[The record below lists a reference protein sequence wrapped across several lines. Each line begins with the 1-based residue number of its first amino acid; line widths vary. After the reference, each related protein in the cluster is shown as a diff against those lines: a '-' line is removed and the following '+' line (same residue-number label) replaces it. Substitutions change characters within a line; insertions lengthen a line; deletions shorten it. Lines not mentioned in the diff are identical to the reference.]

1 MPFDWSKMGRTPPT
15 GLVEARNLAHHA
27 AQWVTKAARANLN
40 PAADDSHSSLT
51 WDATHAALLSQPLSA
66 KDVEVRIGL
75 RIARLELIVISG
87 DNMLDTFQLDGKTD
101 AAAGAWIDSK
111 MHALGLKPAG
121 GVALPYS
128 LPDHPAGGKPHELT
142 MLGRELGDL
151 SRWFAGPADVLE
163 EFRGKLTGLHPGPGP
178 LLYWPHHFDI
188 ATLVPIGESKGNS
201 ARTIGVGA
209 SPGDEFYAQPYF
221 YVCPSPRLDGAA
233 LPELPAPGRWH
244 TEGFLGAVA
253 TGENILALKDRGPTL
268 LAFIAGAF
276 EICRTRLGA

>member
-27 AQWVTKAARANLN
+27 AQWVAKAARANLK

-51 WDATHAALLSQPLSA
+51 WDASHAALLSQPLPA
-66 KDVEVRIGL
+66 KDGEVRVGL
-75 RIARLELIVISG
+75 RIARLELIVVSAG
-87 DNMLDTFQLDGKTD
+87 TVLDTFQFNGKTD
-101 AAAGAWIDSK
+101 TAAGAWIDSK

-128 LPDHPAGGKPHELT
+128 LPDHPAGGKPHELG

-151 SRWFAGPADVLE
+151 SRWFAGPADILE
-163 EFRGKLTGLHPGPGP
+163 EFRGKLIGLHPEP
-178 LLYWPHHFDI
+178 LLCWPHHFDI
-188 ATLVPIGESKGNS
+188 ATLVPLEETQGDS

-221 YVCPSPRLDGAA
+221 YVSPSPRFDGGA

-244 TEGFLGAVA
+244 TQGFLGAVA
-253 TGENILALKDRGPTL
+253 TGEDILALKDRGSGL
-268 LAFIAGAF
+268 FAFITGAF
-276 EICRTRLGA
+276 EIGRARLGA

>member
-27 AQWVTKAARANLN
+27 AQWLTKAARANLK

-51 WDATHAALLSQPLSA
+51 WDAPHAALLSQPLPA
-66 KDVEVRIGL
+66 KEGEVRVGL
-75 RIARLELIVISG
+75 RIACLELIVLSG
-87 DNMLDTFQLDGKTD
+87 GSVLDTFQFDGKTD

-121 GVALPYS
+121 AVALPYS
-128 LPDHPAGGKPHELT
+128 LPDHPAGGKPHELA

-151 SRWFAGPADVLE
+151 SRWFAGPTDLLE
-163 EFRGKLTGLHPGPGP
+163 EFRGKLIGLHPEP
-178 LLYWPHHFDI
+178 LLCWPHHFDI
-188 ATLVPIGESKGNS
+188 ATLVQLDEGHGES

-221 YVCPSPRLDGAA
+221 YVSPSPRFDGAA
-233 LPELPAPGRWH
+233 LPELPPPGRWH

-253 TGENILALKDRGPTL
+253 TGEEILALKDRGPAL
-268 LAFIAGAF
+268 LAFITGAF
-276 EICRTRLGA
+276 EIGRARLGA

>member
-15 GLVEARNLAHHA
+15 MLVEARNLAHHA

-51 WDATHAALLSQPLSA
+51 WDATHAALLSQPLPA
-66 KDVEVRIGL
+66 KDVEVRVGL
-75 RIARLELIVISG
+75 RIARLELIVISAG
-87 DNMLDTFQLDGKTD
+87 KVLDTFQLDGKTD

-111 MHALGLKPAG
+111 MLALGLKPAG

-128 LPDHPAGGKPHELT
+128 LPDHPAGGKPHELA

-163 EFRGKLTGLHPGPGP
+163 EFRGKLIGLRAGP

-188 ATLVPIGESKGNS
+188 ATLVQLEEGSAES

-221 YVCPSPRLDGAA
+221 YLSPSPRFDGAP
-233 LPELPAPGRWH
+233 LPELPAPGRWR
-244 TEGFLGAVA
+244 TEGFFGAVA
-253 TGENILALKDRGPTL
+253 TGEELLALKDRGAGL
-268 LAFIAGAF
+268 LAFITGAF
-276 EICRTRLGA
+276 EICRARLGA